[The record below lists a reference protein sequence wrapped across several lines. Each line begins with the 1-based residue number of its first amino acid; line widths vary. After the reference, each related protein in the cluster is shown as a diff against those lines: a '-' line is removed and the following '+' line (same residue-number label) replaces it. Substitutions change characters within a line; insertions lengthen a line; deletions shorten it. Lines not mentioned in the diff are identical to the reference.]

1 MLSEDEA
8 AKLRQIC
15 KDLENPVDFTLYQKE
30 ESDFG
35 LKMESFL
42 DEISALSEGKIR
54 YMKGHSDSDLPLTPC
69 FQIGSEGQISITY
82 AAVPLGHQFKP
93 FAGAIE
99 RIGLGRRPA
108 TGVNPDPSDLQAE
121 LQVLISE
128 NCPRCPVVVEA
139 VVQLSGNH
147 SQIVPSIVD
156 AEQFP
161 KMAKEFGVKSVP
173 ATVLDKRL
181 VLIGNVS
188 SDRLM
193 KLMKSRGTPEFEKEV
208 VQSLVDTGRIP
219 DAARSLEQSAG
230 REVVLALMQN
240 PDFSKRLSGLMVV
253 ETALEENAASVRAM
267 VPSLIK
273 MLSHEDSRIRGDIAD
288 LLGRVGDPQ
297 VIRYLEPLSSDP
309 DPDVV
314 EAATEAI
321 EELRKLQ

>member
-8 AKLRQIC
+8 ARVKQVC
-15 KDLENPVDFTLYQKE
+15 KDLVHPVEFTFYQKE

-35 LKMESFL
+35 RKMESFVG
-42 DEISALSEGKIR
+42 EVSALSEGKIR

-69 FQIGSEGQISITY
+69 FQIGAEGQTAITY

-93 FAGAIE
+93 FAKAIE
-99 RIGLGRRPA
+99 QIGLGHRTA
-108 TGVNPDPSDLQAE
+108 TGANIDPSTLQAE

-139 VVQLSGNH
+139 VVQLSRNH
-147 SQIVPSIVD
+147 SQIIPSIVD

-188 SDRLM
+188 SDRLIE
-193 KLMKSRGTPEFEKEV
+193 LMESRGTPEFEKEV
-208 VQSLVDTGRIP
+208 VRSLVDTGRIP
-219 DAARSLEQSAG
+219 DAARSLEQDSG

-240 PDFSKRLSGLMVV
+240 PEFSKRLSGLMVV

-267 VPSLIK
+267 VPSLVK

-314 EAATEAI
+314 EAAVEAI